1 MTLSLLLAED
11 AAQQQAFNP
20 MMLVLLALFAVMIF
34 MMFRNRKKATAAAE
48 ERKNQLVPG
57 AEIMTTAGIYGTVSS
72 IDTEQNRLVLEVS
85 PGQLVTF
92 DMRAVA
98 QVVSSPKAVISD
110 SPADAAAALSAEAD
124 EAERAKREQDGENGT
139 DRNRD

>member
-1 MTLSLLLAED
+1 MTLSYVLAED
-11 AAQQQAFNP
+11 AAQQQTFNP

-57 AEIMTTAGIYGTVSS
+57 AEIMTTAGIYGRVLSV
-72 IDTEQNRLVLEVS
+72 DTENNRLVLEVA
-85 PGQLVTF
+85 PGNAITF
-92 DMRAVA
+92 DGRAVA
-98 QVVSSPKAVISD
+98 QIVSSPAAIVAD
-110 SPADAAAALSAEAD
+110 SPADAAAALSSEAD
-124 EAERAKREQDGENGT
+124 EADRQREQDGENGT